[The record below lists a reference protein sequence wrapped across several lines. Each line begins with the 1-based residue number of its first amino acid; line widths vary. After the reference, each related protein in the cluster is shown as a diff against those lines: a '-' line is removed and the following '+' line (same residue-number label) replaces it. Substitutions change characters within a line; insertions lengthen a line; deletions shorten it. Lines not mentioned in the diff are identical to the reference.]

1 MKYKIFFP
9 IIFVLFILLLTSG
22 TAFAAPVEIYTLSDL
37 MAIDDSAAN
46 LSLDYILMN
55 DINIGSKETVS
66 FSPIGTAASPFRGK
80 FNGNGHTISNITFSN
95 PAMNY
100 VGLFG
105 YADHAEFSNITLKDI
120 DMTGRE
126 GVGSLLGRGATVT
139 IRSCSVDNSI
149 VKGGNDVGSLVGSLM
164 QTSSVFN
171 SYATGT
177 ASGSTNVG
185 GFVGGMSGL
194 SSVSGSYA
202 TGDTT
207 GDSNYV
213 GGFVGGM
220 SGTSSVSTSYA
231 TGNTTG
237 NSNYVG
243 GFVGGMSGT
252 SSVFTS
258 YATGDS
264 KGVGNNIGGFVGG
277 MDSITN
283 ISTSY
288 ATGNTTGDSN
298 YVGGFVGSMSGGSS
312 VSKSYA
318 TGNSK
323 GIGNN
328 IGGFVGGMNSLTSI
342 SESYATGTANG
353 STNVGGFIGDMNGMN
368 PAIIGCFYIGVPNSN
383 NVSKGVFVTSD
394 KLKQI
399 STFRVAGGY
408 VLTDWSISSS
418 PNPSS
423 TWYIVGGSYPSLF
436 YQSSSISPSRSGL
449 SSVLNITDL
458 LPDPQTD
465 PQPDSQ
471 TNSTDTLGTSRSSG
485 EESGGIVSDGIDESR
500 LLSRSERKGLTG
512 NSLLIREM
520 KDNGLTIEDA
530 IAPMSAGAVIVS
542 ASASSFLMMLSN
554 LIDLFFDVTS
564 KQARRLKFTFRMPA
578 VSSFLTASSAFS
590 LLFFFL
596 GVCII
601 DMLLGNTV
609 DASMDHGFLKPVAA
623 YVPPLLVMTVVCI
636 GGGLFLDEIMDFV
649 LEKAGRRVNTKTGI
663 LDLITVNRKLNA
675 VLAIFIFA
683 CAVGLVMLSIYLFDW
698 SLI

>member
-46 LSLDYILMN
+46 LSRDYILMN
-55 DINIGSKETVS
+55 DINIGSEETGSFS

-105 YADHAEFSNITLKDI
+105 YAEHAEFSNIILKDI

-126 GVGSLLGRGATVT
+126 GVGSLLGRGGTVT

-149 VKGGNDVGSLVGSLM
+149 VRGGNDVGSLIGSLM

-177 ASGSTNVG
+177 ANGSTNVG

-202 TGDTT
+202 TGNTT
-207 GDSNYV
+207 GAGNNV

-220 SGTSSVSTSYA
+220 SGTSSVS
-231 TGNTTG
+231 
-237 NSNYVG
+237 
-243 GFVGGMSGT
+243 
-252 SSVFTS
+252 TS

-277 MDSITN
+277 MDSIAV
-283 ISTSY
+283 ISGCY

-298 YVGGFVGSMSGGSS
+298 YVGGFVGGMSDGSS
-312 VSKSYA
+312 VFKSYA

-328 IGGFVGGMNSLTSI
+328 IGGFVGGMDSLTSI
-342 SESYATGTANG
+342 SESYATGTAKG
-353 STNVGGFIGDMNGMN
+353 STNVGGFVGDMNGMN
-368 PAIIGCFYIGVPNSN
+368 PAIIGCFYIGMPNSN
-383 NVSKGVFVTSD
+383 NVSKGVFITSD

-418 PNPSS
+418 SNPNS
-423 TWYIVGGSYPSLF
+423 TWYIVGGSYPRLF
-436 YQSSSISPSRSGL
+436 YQPSSISPSRSGL
-449 SSVLNITDL
+449 SSVLNIIDL
-458 LPDPQTD
+458 LPDLQTDPQSD

-471 TNSTDTLGTSRSSG
+471 TNSLETSRSSG
-485 EESGGIVSDGIDESR
+485 EESGGIVSDGIGDSS

-520 KDNGLTIEDA
+520 KDNGMTVEDA
-530 IAPMSAGAVIVS
+530 IVPMSAGAVIVS

-564 KQARRLKFTFRMPA
+564 KQARRLKFKFRIPH
-578 VSSFLTASSAFS
+578 VSSFLTAGSAFS

-596 GVCII
+596 GICIV
-601 DMLLGNTV
+601 DMLLGNMV

-663 LDLITVNRKLNA
+663 LTLITVNRKLNA
-675 VLAIFIFA
+675 VLTIVIFA